1 MKDDPATY
9 ATRFSFKEK
18 PPENSHHT
26 PTEENLIS
34 RYNFKPRI
42 RSQTAD
48 RAAATTTT
56 KIVSKFLI
64 RMRNSVIFRLSNWK
78 VGVRWA
84 SGLAEASKP
93 VKQRGC
99 HSRMSGWQIHAYSDN
114 VQELQLS
121 ENVRKPFIRKPTELL
136 VKVSAS
142 SVNPFDIAV
151 MSERS
156 KFPESRQ

>member
-1 MKDDPATY
+1 MQHDF
-9 ATRFSFKEK
+9 RSEK
-18 PPENSHHT
+18 ASDKLPSHS
-26 PTEENLIS
+26 NRL
-34 RYNFKPRI
+34 RYNSNLEFAPEQLIAPR
-42 RSQTAD
+42 RQ
-48 RAAATTTT
+48 RQQ
-56 KIVSKFLI
+56 KQFLI

-142 SVNPFDIAV
+142 SVNPFDVAV
-151 MSERS
+151 MSERCQS
-156 KFPESRQ
+156 PESHK

>member
-1 MKDDPATY
+1 
-9 ATRFSFKEK
+9 
-18 PPENSHHT
+18 
-26 PTEENLIS
+26 
-34 RYNFKPRI
+34 
-42 RSQTAD
+42 
-48 RAAATTTT
+48 
-56 KIVSKFLI
+56 
-64 RMRNSVIFRLSNWK
+64 MRNSVIFRLSNWK

-142 SVNPFDIAV
+142 SVNPFDVAV

-156 KFPESRQ
+156 QFPESRKIISFIFRRLRISASQCNAL